1 MFKNTIKKNN
11 KLVVHRHIKLT
22 PQTSI
27 NLNALKT
34 VYELSNNKT
43 SYNNLINISILVLME
58 YLNSLPEDKAINFIK
73 KYHDKL
79 KELK

>member
-1 MFKNTIKKNN
+1 MFENTINKNN
-11 KLVVHRHIKLT
+11 KLVVHKHIKLT

-34 VYELSNNKT
+34 VYELSNNST